1 MIDSQK
7 SGGPSITDPPTFCEY
22 AGGECDQ
29 AFSNPLVSEGL
40 FLYPSEPEILA
51 STVEESVRTL
61 NSFTGKQAWRSWKQL
76 DIPGQIIFCEIC
88 KALRFAKLV
97 VADVTT
103 LNFNLL
109 FEIGYAI
116 GLGLPVLPIRDT
128 SYVRDSKVFGE
139 LGLLDTLGYID
150 YANSADLAEA
160 VGKRIDDASPFHNY
174 PAQNS
179 EQPLYLVRSHTQ
191 SEGMVKLMS
200 VLKKSGLFFRTFDP
214 RETSRISLH
223 EAYKEICSSYGAIAH
238 LVDPN
243 RVGALAHNARCA
255 FLAGMAMAVGKHTLM
270 LQENRTSQPID
281 FRDVVRTYTKAPD
294 IPDLVIPLIRSVV
307 EMLQEKRFVAVALP
321 LKQLERIDLGDL
333 AAENEIGALRT
344 YFVPTGQYNEAKRG
358 RARLVVGRK
367 GSGKTAIFYGIRNAY
382 KPSHDHLVLDLKPEG
397 HQFTKLR
404 EAILRELTPG
414 LRQHVLT
421 AFWGYLLLMEIAHK
435 IITEEGRYRY
445 RDYNI
450 KAAYEAV
457 AQSYSGNSRL
467 EEADFSERLLQL
479 IDDISERRHGLTG
492 ISGTADVTQMVYKQD
507 IRPLSIAISE
517 YLRVSNKEDVWML
530 FDNIDKGWPVTRATP
545 EDILIVKCLLA
556 ATRKIQRQFESR
568 NTEFHS
574 VVFIRNDIY
583 QHLILDP
590 ADRGKET
597 AALLEWNDPE
607 LFKDIIL
614 RRIVYSTDL
623 NKPFDIIWPY
633 FFETHVDGQES
644 FSYILD
650 RTLMRPREILRFI
663 RECINTAVNR
673 SHDKVTQDD
682 ILHAEKTYSE
692 DLLVDV
698 TLELRDVAPDYA
710 DIPYAFIGCTET
722 LAEEEVKRRLGEVHI
737 TVDRLEEI
745 ISLLLWFGFLGIRA
759 GTDEERYSYQ
769 FQHDLK
775 RMQSTSKSAAYCIHP
790 GFRKTLGCEE

>member
-1 MIDSQK
+1 MIGNQK
-7 SGGPSITDPPTFCEY
+7 LGRPPITDSPTFCEY

-29 AFSNPLVSEGL
+29 AFNGSLVSDGL

-51 STVEESVRTL
+51 STVETSVSAL
-61 NSFTGKQAWRSWKQL
+61 PSLTGGQVWRSWKQL

-88 KALRFAKLV
+88 KALRFVKLV

-128 SYVRDSKVFGE
+128 SYVRDSRVFDE
-139 LGLLDTLGYID
+139 LGLLATLGYID
-150 YANSADLAEA
+150 YANSEALAKA
-160 VGKRIDDASPFHNY
+160 VAERIGDASLFPNY
-174 PAQNS
+174 LAPNS
-179 EQPLYLVRSHTQ
+179 EQPLYLVRSHIQ
-191 SEGMVKLMS
+191 SEGMVRLMS
-200 VLKKSGLFFRTFDP
+200 VLKKSGLRFRTFDP
-214 RETSRISLH
+214 QETSRLSLH
-223 EAYKEICSSYGAIAH
+223 EAYKGICSSYGVIAH

-243 RVGALAHNARCA
+243 RIGALAHNARCA
-255 FLAGMAMAVGKHTLM
+255 FLAGMAMAMGKHTLM
-270 LQENRTSQPID
+270 LQENRTEQPID
-281 FRDVVRTYTKAPD
+281 YRDVIRTYTKAPD

-321 LKQLERIDLGDL
+321 LKQLEKVDLGDL

-367 GSGKTAIFYGIRNAY
+367 GSGKTAIFYGIRNTY

-404 EAILRELTPG
+404 EAVLHELTPG
-414 LRQHVLT
+414 LRQHLLT
-421 AFWGYLLLMEIAHK
+421 AFWDYLLLMEIARK
-435 IITEEGRYRY
+435 ITTEEDRYRY
-445 RDYNI
+445 RDYKI

-457 AQSYSGNSRL
+457 AQAYCGNSRL
-467 EEADFSERLLQL
+467 EQADFSERLLQL
-479 IDDISERRHGLTG
+479 IGDICARRKGLAG
-492 ISGTADVTQMVYKQD
+492 ISGTTDITQMVYTED
-507 IRPLSIAISE
+507 IRPLSAAISE
-517 YLRVSNKEDVWML
+517 YLTVSGKEDVWML
-530 FDNIDKGWPVTRATP
+530 FDNIDKGWPVSRATP

-556 ATRKIQRQFESR
+556 ATRKIQRQFESK

-583 QHLILDP
+583 YYLILDP

-614 RRIVYSTDL
+614 RRIVYSTGLD
-623 NKPFDIIWPY
+623 KPFDVIWPY

-650 RTLMRPREILRFI
+650 RTLMRPREALRFI

-673 SHDKVTQDD
+673 GHDKVTQDD
-682 ILHAEKTYSE
+682 ILQAEKTYSE

-722 LAEEEVKRRLGEVHI
+722 LAEEEVRRRLGEVHV
-737 TVDRLEEI
+737 TANRLEDV
-745 ISLLLWFGFLGIRA
+745 ISLLLWFGFLGIHA
-759 GTDEERYSYQ
+759 GTDEQRYSYQ

-775 RMQSTSKSAAYCIHP
+775 KMRSTSKYTTYCIHP
-790 GFRKTLGCEE
+790 GFRKTLGCEG

>member
-1 MIDSQK
+1 MADNRK
-7 SGGPSITDPPTFCEY
+7 SGGPPTGIPPAFCEY
-22 AGGECDQ
+22 SGGECDQ
-29 AFSNPLVSEGL
+29 VFGTPLTSDGL

-51 STVEESVRTL
+51 STVEQSVRTL
-61 NSFTGKQAWRSWKQL
+61 NSMSGGKVWRSWKQL

-88 KALRFAKLV
+88 KALRFAETV

-103 LNFNLL
+103 LNFNLM

-116 GLGLPVLPIRDT
+116 GLGLPVIPIRDT
-128 SYVRDSKVFGE
+128 SYVRDTRVFDE

-150 YANSADLAEA
+150 YANSVSLAEA
-160 VGKRIDDASPFHNY
+160 VQKRTSDASPFRSY
-174 PAQNS
+174 PAPNS
-179 EQPLYLVRSHTQ
+179 EQPLYLVRSHIQ

-200 VLKKSGLFFRTFDP
+200 LLKKSGLRFRTFDP
-214 RETSRISLH
+214 RETSRLSLH
-223 EAYKEICSSYGAIAH
+223 EAHKEIRSSYGAIAH

-255 FLAGMAMAVGKHTLM
+255 FLAGMAMAAGKHTLM
-270 LQENRTSQPID
+270 LQENSTEQPID
-281 FRDVVRTYTKAPD
+281 YRDVVKTYTKATD

-321 LKQLERIDLGDL
+321 LKLLERVDLGDL

-367 GSGKTAIFYGIRNAY
+367 GSGKTAIYYGIRDAY

-397 HQFTKLR
+397 HQFMKLR
-404 EAILRELTPG
+404 EAVLHELTPG

-421 AFWGYLLLMEIAHK
+421 AFWDYLLLMEIAHK
-435 IITEEGRYRY
+435 IVATEERYRY
-445 RDYNI
+445 RDPSI
-450 KAAYEAV
+450 KSAYESVEQA
-457 AQSYSGNSRL
+457 YRGDSRL

-479 IDDISERRHGLTG
+479 IDDISERGKGLAG
-492 ISGTADVTQMVYKQD
+492 ISSTADVTQMVYKQD
-507 IRPLSIAISE
+507 IRPLSNAISD
-517 YLRVSNKEDVWML
+517 YLKVSRKEDVWML

-545 EDILIVKCLLA
+545 EDIMIVKCLLA
-556 ATRKIQRQFESR
+556 ATRKIQRQFEIR

-597 AALLEWNDPE
+597 AVLLEWNDPE
-607 LFKDIIL
+607 LFKDIIR
-614 RRIVYSTDL
+614 RRIAYSTDL
-623 NKPFDIIWPY
+623 DKPFDTIWPY
-633 FFETHVDGQES
+633 LFDTHVGGQES

-663 RECINTAVNR
+663 RQCINTAVNR
-673 SHDKVTQDD
+673 GHDKVMQED
-682 ILHAEKTYSE
+682 ILQAEKTYSD

-698 TLELRDVAPDYA
+698 TLELRDVAPDYV
-710 DIPYAFIGCTET
+710 DVPYAFIGCRDTIS
-722 LAEEEVKRRLGEVHI
+722 EEEVGRRLAEVNV
-737 TVDRLEEI
+737 TDDRFEEVI
-745 ISLLLWFGFLGIRA
+745 LLLLWFGFLGIRL
-759 GTDEERYSYQ
+759 GTDEERYSYE

-775 RMQSTSKSAAYCIHP
+775 KMRSALRHAIYCIHP

>member
-1 MIDSQK
+1 M
-7 SGGPSITDPPTFCEY
+7 TAPPTFCEY

-29 AFSNPLVSEGL
+29 AFSNSLGSDGL

-51 STVEESVRTL
+51 STVEESVKTL
-61 NSFTGKQAWRSWKQL
+61 NSLTGEQVWHSWKQL

-88 KALRFAKLV
+88 KALRFTKIV

-103 LNFNLL
+103 LNFNLM

-116 GLGLPVLPIRDT
+116 GLGLPVMPIRDT
-128 SYVRDSKVFGE
+128 SYVRDSKVFDE

-150 YANSADLAEA
+150 YANSTALAEA
-160 VGKRIDDASPFHNY
+160 VGDRIGDVSPFQNY
-174 PAQNS
+174 PALNS
-179 EQPLYLVRSHTQ
+179 EQPLYLVRSRIQ
-191 SEGMVKLMS
+191 SEGMIKLMS

-214 RETSRISLH
+214 RETSRLSLH
-223 EAYKEICSSYGAIAH
+223 EAYKEICTSYGAIAH
-238 LVDPN
+238 LVDSN
-243 RVGALAHNARCA
+243 RIGALAHNARCA
-255 FLAGMAMAVGKHTLM
+255 FLAGMAMAMEKHTLM
-270 LQENRTSQPID
+270 LQESRTKQPID
-281 FRDVVRTYTKAPD
+281 YRDVVRTYTKATD
-294 IPDLVIPLIRSVV
+294 IPDLVIPLIKSVV
-307 EMLQEKRFVAVALP
+307 EMLQEKRFIATALP
-321 LKQLERIDLGDL
+321 LKLLERIDLGDL
-333 AAENEIGALRT
+333 AAENEIGALRS

-367 GSGKTAIFYGIRNAY
+367 GSGKTAIFYGIRNTY

-421 AFWGYLLLMEIAHK
+421 AFWDYLLLMEIAHK
-435 IITEEGRYRY
+435 IITEEGRYKY
-445 RDYNI
+445 RDDTI

-457 AQSYSGNSRL
+457 AQAYSGNSRL

-479 IDDISERRHGLTG
+479 IDDISERRKGLTD
-492 ISGTADVTQMVYKQD
+492 ISGTTDVTQMIYKQD
-507 IRPLSIAISE
+507 ISPLSTAISE
-517 YLRVSNKEDVWML
+517 YLRISNKEDVWML

-556 ATRKIQRQFESR
+556 ATRKIQRHFESR

-583 QHLILDP
+583 QYLILDP

-623 NKPFDIIWPY
+623 DEPFDIIWPH

-650 RTLMRPREILRFI
+650 RTLMRPREILRFV
-663 RECINTAVNR
+663 RECVNTAVNR
-673 SHDKVTQDD
+673 GHDKVTQED
-682 ILHAEKTYSE
+682 ILQAEKTYSE

-710 DIPYAFIGCTET
+710 DIPYAFISCTET
-722 LAEEEVKRRLGEVHI
+722 LAEEEVKRRLGEVH
-737 TVDRLEEI
+737 VGDDRMEEA
-745 ISLLLWFGFLGIRA
+745 ISLLIWFGFLGIRT

-775 RMQSTSKSAAYCIHP
+775 KMQSTSKYTTYCIHP